1 VLAVNADFSL
11 LLLLLYLSENILK
24 IGVLIRYDM
33 NILPCVLGYYVIKE
47 IIVTGNLV
55 LL

>member
-1 VLAVNADFSL
+1 MLPCSLPL
-11 LLLLLYLSENILK
+11 LLIYLSENTLK

-33 NILPCVLGYYVIKE
+33 NNLLGILGYYVIKE
-47 IIVTGNLV
+47 IIFTGKLV

>member
-1 VLAVNADFSL
+1 MLTCALPL
-11 LLLLLYLSENILK
+11 LLIYLSENILK

-33 NILPCVLGYYVIKE
+33 NNLLSILGYYVIKE
-47 IIVTGNLV
+47 MIFTGNLV